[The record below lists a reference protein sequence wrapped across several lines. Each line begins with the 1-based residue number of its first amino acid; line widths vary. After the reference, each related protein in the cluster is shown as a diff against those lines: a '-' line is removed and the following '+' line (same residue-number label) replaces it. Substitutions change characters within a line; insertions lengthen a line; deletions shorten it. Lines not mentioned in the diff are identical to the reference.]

1 MVWQWLPFGP
11 WATEVCLQRTPQE
24 YLFSVS
30 LHLFCV
36 SWLPATLNITT
47 LCEYYKLNWRWFK
60 FHAENCSA
68 SNHNHFLYL
77 KNSSRYNLFV
87 PPPKHT
93 HTHTHIPDRKA
104 DYLNQEA
111 VSNNLK
117 WPFFKVHGSSE
128 LLNFLWLPGSN
139 FQGMVTTVAT
149 WNFTPVVKVKTGH
162 WLQVLFNLRIKQPLS
177 SKAWR

>member
-1 MVWQWLPFGP
+1 MIFRVAGSQETQKRCKDTEKRYSWAVLCRQTSVAHGP
-11 WATEVCLQRTPQE
+11 NGSHCQTTGYWAQD
-24 YLFSVS
+24 S
-30 LHLFCV
+30 
-36 SWLPATLNITT
+36 
-47 LCEYYKLNWRWFK
+47 
-60 FHAENCSA
+60 AEEGNNRA
-68 SNHNHFLYL
+68 GTY
-77 KNSSRYNLFV
+77 
-87 PPPKHT
+87 
-93 HTHTHIPDRKA
+93 IPDRKA

-128 LLNFLWLPGSN
+128 LLNFLWLSGSN